1 MRHFS
6 IRALARIG
14 CEAAALQTEFAL
26 SVHFV
31 LLLRLPCGRLIR
43 FSGWTF
49 TAALLMLIFNFL
61 TVD

>member
-31 LLLRLPCGRLIR
+31 FQLR
-43 FSGWTF
+43 
-49 TAALLMLIFNFL
+49 
-61 TVD
+61 